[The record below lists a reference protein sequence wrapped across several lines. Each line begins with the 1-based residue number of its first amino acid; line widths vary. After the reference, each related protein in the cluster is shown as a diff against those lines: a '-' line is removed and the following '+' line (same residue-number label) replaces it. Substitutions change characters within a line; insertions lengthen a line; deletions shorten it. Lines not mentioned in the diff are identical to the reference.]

1 MEIRYF
7 QIIIP
12 LVAIYFICKQY
23 WDYTKNRSGV
33 NESLLVVFF
42 WVGVAFIALFPD
54 FISDTIASVFGIK
67 SNINALIFFALGLLF
82 YFQLKMYKKIRKQDE
97 LLTEIARK
105 IALDNPNQK

>member
-23 WDYTKNRSGV
+23 LDYTKTKSGV
-33 NESLLVVFF
+33 NESLLIVIF
-42 WVGVAFIALFPD
+42 WVGMACLALFPD
-54 FISDTIASVFGIK
+54 FISDLIARVFGIK
-67 SNINALIFFALGLLF
+67 SNTNALIFFSLGLLF
-82 YFQLKMYKKIRKQDE
+82 YFQLKLYKKLRKQDE

-105 IALDNPNQK
+105 IALDNSNQK